1 MINVRGLQRNVKN
14 VVKNYTE
21 AQVKVREA
29 TSNDKVTAVCSSIK
43 RYIQYIVLI
52 YNFLYLISNLFFSLP
67 LD

>member
-29 TSNDKVTAVCSSIK
+29 TSNDKVTAVCSSINH
-43 RYIQYIVLI
+43 YIQYI
-52 YNFLYLISNLFFSLP
+52 YFLYIISYI
-67 LD
+67 